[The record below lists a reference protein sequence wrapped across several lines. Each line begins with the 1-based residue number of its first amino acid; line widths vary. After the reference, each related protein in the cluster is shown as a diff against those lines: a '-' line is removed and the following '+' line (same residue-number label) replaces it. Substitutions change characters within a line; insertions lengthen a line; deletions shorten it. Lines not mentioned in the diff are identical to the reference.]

1 MTTKDGQMQ
10 HMKVLLRNYIIKS
23 TSVSL
28 FAVLNRSASI
38 HKCIRIVMA
47 SICLVLL
54 TIVLVGQNLIV
65 TDGQSKCF
73 SNEVI
78 LCSMIV
84 QCVIMEL

>member
-38 HKCIRIVMA
+38 HKCIRILMA

-54 TIVLVGQNLIV
+54 TIVLVGQIV

-73 SNEVI
+73 SNKVI